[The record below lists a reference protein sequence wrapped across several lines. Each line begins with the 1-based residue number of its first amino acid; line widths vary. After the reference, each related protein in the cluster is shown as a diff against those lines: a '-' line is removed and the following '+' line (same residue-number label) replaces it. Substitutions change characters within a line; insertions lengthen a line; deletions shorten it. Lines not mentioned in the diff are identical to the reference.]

1 MSPSTRAAGR
11 APCRVPRLPVDAPT
25 LAAVALLAI
34 GAAIVGGMGG
44 FGTGVILAAALVP
57 LIGVKA
63 LVPVMAVA
71 GVIIN
76 AGRFWFYRA
85 SLERRTLT
93 IVLAASLPF
102 LVFGTWLYSVLDA
115 RSVGTILGLAV
126 IASVPLRRVLKSR
139 AIVLGMPGLAVGSG
153 IFGLATGVA
162 TGTGVILVSLL
173 LGAGMSGTA
182 VLATDALISIV
193 LDLCK
198 AVMFQ
203 RFELLDTEAVFMGV
217 VIGVASIP
225 GSAVAAWLVTRL
237 GAKLHVLFM
246 ETLIIVGGASM
257 LWHSWR

>member
-1 MSPSTRAAGR
+1 
-11 APCRVPRLPVDAPT
+11 LLLDAPT
-25 LAAVALLAI
+25 LAAVALLAL

-57 LIGVKA
+57 LIGIKA
-63 LVPVMAVA
+63 LVPVLAVA

-85 SLERRTLT
+85 SLERRTLGL
-93 IVLAASLPF
+93 VLAASLPF

-115 RSVGTILGLAV
+115 RAVGTILGVAV
-126 IASVPLRRVLKSR
+126 IASVPLRRLLKRR
-139 AIVLGMPGLAVGSG
+139 AVVLGTPGLAVGSG
-153 IFGLATGVA
+153 IFGLASGVA

-173 LGAGMSGTA
+173 LGAGLTGPA
-182 VLATDALISIV
+182 VLATDALVSIV

-198 AVMFQ
+198 AAMFQ
-203 RFELLDTEAVFMGV
+203 RFDLLDAQAFSTGV
-217 VIGVASIP
+217 VIGLASIP

-237 GAKLHVLFM
+237 GARLHVLFM
-246 ETLIIVGGASM
+246 ESLIIVGGASM

>member
-1 MSPSTRAAGR
+1 
-11 APCRVPRLPVDAPT
+11 LPIDAPT
-25 LAAVALLAI
+25 LAAVAFLAI

-85 SLERRTLT
+85 SLERRPLG

-102 LVFGTWLYSVLDA
+102 LVLGTWLYSVLDA

-126 IASVPLRRVLKSR
+126 IASVPLRRILKSR
-139 AIVLGMPGLAVGSG
+139 AIVLGTPGLAIGSG
-153 IFGLATGVA
+153 IFGLASGVA

-173 LGAGMSGTA
+173 LGAGMGGTA

-198 AVMFQ
+198 AVLFQ
-203 RFELLDTEAVFMGV
+203 RFDLLDTEAIFMGV

-225 GSAVAAWLVTRL
+225 GSAIAAWLVTRL
-237 GAKLHVLFM
+237 GARLHVLFM